1 MEEYKV
7 PQEEPEYQEEPE
19 EYSFLQEVIKDE
31 TGGVK
36 NLKRKIF
43 RMMGFGF
50 VFGIIACITFCAFKP
65 VLEKHFS
72 SDPSKITIPKDEIPD
87 GEALKPEG
95 DTVAE
100 PENYSQMIQNL
111 NETAVEDKRSLVEL
125 EFIAPGSTGEKMDPN
140 MRQRISGVIIA
151 DNGQELLILGLTSEL
166 KETESIQAVFQSGA
180 VYQATEKMKDTNLGI
195 SVYAV
200 KRADIENE
208 TWSRISPAI
217 LGSSYSVS
225 VGDAVILLGKP
236 FGQEDAAGFGVV
248 AACDNHVELSDGWY
262 DVISVDAAGFTG
274 GSGIIV
280 NTEGEV
286 LGIIAPAVWRNQ
298 EDGLIHGYGISDI
311 KEIAELLSNGAGVPY
326 IGVHGTNV
334 TEDMGNTHGI
344 PQGVYVSEVEADSPA
359 MAAGIQCGDVITH
372 MEETEVNGIEVY
384 HNILMN
390 QKVGNVI
397 TIKGK
402 RQSVK
407 DEYVDID
414 FEVTIATKK

>member
-7 PQEEPEYQEEPE
+7 PQEDPEYQEEPE

-31 TGGVK
+31 TGGIK

-43 RMMGFGF
+43 RMIGFGF

-65 VLEKHFS
+65 VLEKRFL
-72 SDPSKITIPKDEIPD
+72 SDPSKVTIPKDEIPE
-87 GEALKPEG
+87 GEVTQPED
-95 DTVAE
+95 DTAAQ

-111 NETAVEDKRSLVEL
+111 NKTAVKDKRSVVEL
-125 EFIAPGSTGEKMDPN
+125 EFTVPGGTDEKTDFN

-151 DNGQELLILGLTSEL
+151 DNGQELLVLGPADEL
-166 KETESIQAVFQSGA
+166 KETESIQAVFQNGA
-180 VYQATEKMKDTNLGI
+180 VYQATEKMNDMNLGLG
-195 SVYAV
+195 VYAV

-208 TWSRISPAI
+208 TWSQISPAI

-225 VGDAVILLGKP
+225 VGDAVILLGMP
-236 FGQEDAAGFGVV
+236 FGQEDAVGYGVV
-248 AACDNHVELSDGWY
+248 AACDNHVERSDGWY

-280 NTEGEV
+280 STEGEV
-286 LGIIAPAVWRNQ
+286 LGIIASDVWGNQ

-311 KEIAELLSNGAGVPY
+311 KEIVELLSNGAGVPY
-326 IGVHGTNV
+326 IGIHGTNV
-334 TEDMGNTHGI
+334 TEDMGNMHGI
-344 PQGVYVSEVEADSPA
+344 PEGVYVSEVEANSPA

-372 MEETEVNGIEVY
+372 MDEAEVDGIEVY

-390 QKVGNVI
+390 QKVGNGI

-414 FEVTIATKK
+414 FEVRIETKK